1 MSKTYTIA
9 IPMAGLGTRM
19 RPHTHSKPKP
29 LIPVAGRTVLDY
41 ALAQFTSLP
50 RFHEARFVFIHSPGQ
65 REQVEAHMAANHSCI
80 AVDYVLQAVMK
91 GQSDALYLARELLH
105 GPMLMAFS
113 DTLIET
119 DLGFLDGYTGDGIAW
134 VKPVPDPTRFGV
146 AQVDGSGHILRLI
159 EKPKTKENN
168 LALVGFYFFKEGQ
181 ALMRAIEEQ
190 VRRGTALN
198 HEYFLADAVN
208 VMIEQGARFEAR
220 QTEVWLD
227 AGKTDALLETNR
239 ALLAKCDNSIL
250 WKETAGVA
258 IISPVWLD
266 PSVTLENAVIGPYVS
281 AGAGAVLR
289 GCVVSDSILDAGAQ
303 VENAVLSGA
312 LLGKRARLSGQP
324 KSANLGDDAS
334 AAL

>member
-1 MSKTYTIA
+1 MEGNTPWRAALSKTYTIA

-80 AVDYVLQAVMK
+80 AVEYVLQAVMK

-119 DLGFLDGYTGDGIAW
+119 DLGFLDGYEGDGIAW

-146 AQVDGSGHILRLI
+146 AQVNGAGSIDRLI

-168 LALVGFYFFKEGQ
+168 LALVGFYYFQRRAGADARDRRTGQ
-181 ALMRAIEEQ
+181 ARHRPQPRILFGRRAECDD
-190 VRRGTALN
+190 R
-198 HEYFLADAVN
+198 
-208 VMIEQGARFEAR
+208 
-220 QTEVWLD
+220 
-227 AGKTDALLETNR
+227 AGR
-239 ALLAKCDNSIL
+239 AL
-250 WKETAGVA
+250 
-258 IISPVWLD
+258 
-266 PSVTLENAVIGPYVS
+266 
-281 AGAGAVLR
+281 
-289 GCVVSDSILDAGAQ
+289 
-303 VENAVLSGA
+303 
-312 LLGKRARLSGQP
+312 
-324 KSANLGDDAS
+324 
-334 AAL
+334 